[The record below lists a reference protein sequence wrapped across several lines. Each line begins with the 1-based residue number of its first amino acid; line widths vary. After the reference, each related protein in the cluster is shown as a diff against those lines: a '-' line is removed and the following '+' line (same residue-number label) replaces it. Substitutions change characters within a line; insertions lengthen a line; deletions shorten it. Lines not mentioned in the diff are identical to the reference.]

1 MHIVSVFNRDG
12 IHSYFVETVSETL
25 CSFSLSCLIV
35 LHIFSTCDRAF
46 SPDWFNQLL
55 LFWACE
61 NCQCFCLDGKFTLT
75 LLQKFLEFCACLVCL
90 AQLDHIY
97 SPCEGAF
104 SPVNSFFFKYWA
116 CANCQCFKWWWKIH
130 SYVVK
135 EVSGI
140 CAHSICL
147 AQLDLIYSNRDGAFS
162 LVNSTSCYYLGL
174 CTLSV
179 FLIVTEFTPT
189 LLKQFLKLCARSVYL
204 A

>member
-97 SPCEGAF
+97 SPCDGAF
-104 SPVNSFFFKYWA
+104 SPVNSTSCYQLGLCKFSVFFY
-116 CANCQCFKWWWKIH
+116 CD
-130 SYVVK
+130 
-135 EVSGI
+135 G
-140 CAHSICL
+140 
-147 AQLDLIYSNRDGAFS
+147 IYSYLVEEVCGILYSFSLPCSMGLHITSTCDGAF
-162 LVNSTSCYYLGL
+162 
-174 CTLSV
+174 
-179 FLIVTEFTPT
+179 FPD
-189 LLKQFLKLCARSVYL
+189 
-204 A
+204 